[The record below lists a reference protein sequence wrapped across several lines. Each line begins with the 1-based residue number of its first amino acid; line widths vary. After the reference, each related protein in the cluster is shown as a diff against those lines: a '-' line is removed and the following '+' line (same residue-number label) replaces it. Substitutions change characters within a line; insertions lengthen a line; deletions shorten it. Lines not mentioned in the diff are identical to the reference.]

1 MLKNF
6 NVPKNFGFVITV
18 VSLGL
23 VLISLLIF
31 LYNSFFATPKD
42 ERATGSNSGSV
53 DYDMGED
60 VVAPDKGG
68 YYPPVDGGGSADNED
83 EQKLIKTGSFDIL
96 VDDFD
101 EVLGNVKQSAKQ
113 LGGLVVST
121 NDSGVGEDRSVKITV
136 KVPATAFDTFVEKV
150 KGYASVVNSYTEDTT
165 DVTKTYQDL
174 EARLK
179 NEKALESKLVEIL
192 GKATKVSEILE
203 VQRELSQVQQN
214 IEVMESQ
221 LKYYN
226 SQIEMS
232 SVTISMELSSESLE
246 VTGDK
251 WQPVGVFKEAVAS
264 LVMLL
269 KDLGTFVIWA
279 AVFSP
284 VLLLLYLVAR
294 LVSKRVTIK

>member
-1 MLKNF
+1 
-6 NVPKNFGFVITV
+6 
-18 VSLGL
+18 
-23 VLISLLIF
+23 
-31 LYNSFFATPKD
+31 
-42 ERATGSNSGSV
+42 
-53 DYDMGED
+53 
-60 VVAPDKGG
+60 
-68 YYPPVDGGGSADNED
+68 
-83 EQKLIKTGSFDIL
+83 
-96 VDDFD
+96 
-101 EVLGNVKQSAKQ
+101 
-113 LGGLVVST
+113 
-121 NDSGVGEDRSVKITV
+121 
-136 KVPATAFDTFVEKV
+136 
-150 KGYASVVNSYTEDTT
+150 
-165 DVTKTYQDL
+165 
-174 EARLK
+174 
-179 NEKALESKLVEIL
+179 
-192 GKATKVSEILE
+192 

-214 IEVMESQ
+214 VEVMESQ